1 MCFKNLPIEF
11 DAQGKPYLRAGVA
24 NPYAPTTTVPRGAS
38 AKFLGKQPVRAGY
51 CVDCLSQL
59 YGEPVEAIDAYLTKF
74 GITGHQAHCGN
85 CGEHKDAFLVLL
97 PRRLMR

>member
-1 MCFKNLPIEF
+1 MEETGSTKRDP
-11 DAQGKPYLRAGVA
+11 AG
-24 NPYAPTTTVPRGAS
+24 
-38 AKFLGKQPVRAGY
+38 KFLSRQPVRAGY

-59 YGEPVEAIDAYLTKF
+59 YGEPVEAIDAYLAKF
-74 GITGHQAHCGN
+74 GITSHQAHCGN